1 MSDQQ
6 GPQNFIQFLFMVVKS
21 YITGLPK
28 MVKSFILSAVISG
41 LMTLGLHFYLLLF
54 PNDGYNASGD
64 PVLDAILI
72 LADRQPPGPN
82 VLVFWFLLNF
92 LFWYIIGVFNEKGIG
107 GGLKQFATTPVFA
120 VQSLAQA
127 GLGGFPLLMAGVAF
141 AFVLRLFV
149 LVPITSLQMFLMMLT
164 ILISQTDS
172 IPLLGLKLG
181 INDLRG
187 LGGKKVAATDASV
200 AEAATLILG
209 ALIGFGYLV
218 FFPFDVF
225 MVQVLL
231 GLMVVGLVV
240 VFMKGRGGNKK
251 LNMLAMALMILCI
264 FSFATTP
271 VHADDGGA
279 AESGGAGN
287 VLANASLRDYMIR
300 QGIPASLAGIA
311 AALAAQG
318 KLTPGL
324 FDQLKKGKLGPR
336 PGETIQEMQTRH
348 KVEKKIL
355 DNLQNMDR
363 EVWFGKAQKLW
374 KGKDE
379 PGNIR
384 VHIDKMINDLIHGKG
399 IDLDKYNKIYTV
411 YTGHITGRTITEDM
425 IPTSNE
431 LNREIITN
439 GIAWTTREIVT
450 GVTVDGEF
458 SKKSLVLRGLLG
470 WVTLGGSEYV
480 YVPANSVYTMKNYVD
495 KGGNSILGGF
505 LHGGGEAIF
514 QWGVGKVIG
523 GGMGL
528 LGKGAGMTGKYLAGK
543 FPGAANAAG
552 KVINKISNA
561 LNTKIR
567 WPGTGGTPKVPGG
580 RVPGVKVPGGRVPGS
595 TVAGPKGTNV
605 TSKINTQVA
614 KAPKV
619 PSVPKTPKSPYPGIK
634 NPNFKPAGKPP
645 DLRGM
650 TTKDQKGLKMIC
662 DKHGVKANMRPTTK
676 YAKTHLDKG
685 TAQPKPEMIKN
696 KTINDIDAKHL
707 GFPKGDQKG
716 LVACKSPKPLPKT
729 KPPEMTKQEW
739 RDVKKR
745 WIQRE
750 REFRDNKKYLEKLE
764 GEGKIEWDKKSGIIY
779 GKNAQGGRGKPYTGD
794 NDAFSFTDPVTG
806 KPVSPTVNNQINQD
820 LKKLG
825 VTQHNEHLGWDY
837 SGAPKTP
844 TTPGGRSK
852 FQVNQGIDKK
862 ILNGHGP
869 GGEPLNTYNPLN
881 SGKQPGN
888 PNDGWDTSYWT
899 GGERM

>member
-1 MSDQQ
+1 MSEQQ
-6 GPQNFIQFLFMVVKS
+6 GPQNFLQFLFMVVKA

-28 MVKSFILSAVISG
+28 MIKSFILSAAISG
-41 LMTLGLHFYLLLF
+41 ILTLGLHFYLILF
-54 PNDGYNASGD
+54 PNDGYNTSGD
-64 PVLDAILI
+64 PLLDAILV

-82 VLVFWFLLNF
+82 VFIFWFLLNF
-92 LFWYIIGVFNEKGIG
+92 LFWYLIGVFNEKGIG
-107 GGLKQFATTPVFA
+107 GGLKQFATTPIFVL
-120 VQSLAQA
+120 QSLGQA
-127 GLGGFPLLMAGVAF
+127 GLGAFPLLIAGVAF
-141 AFVLRLFV
+141 AFILRLFV
-149 LVPITSLQMFLMMLT
+149 LIPMTSLQMFLMTLT
-164 ILISQTDS
+164 ILVSQNDS

-181 INDLRG
+181 INDIKG
-187 LGGKKVAATDASV
+187 LSGKKVAAVDASV
-200 AEAATLILG
+200 AEPATMILG
-209 ALIGFGYLV
+209 ALLGFAYLV
-218 FFPFDVF
+218 FFPFDVL
-225 MVQVLL
+225 MVQILL
-231 GLMVVGLVV
+231 GLMVVGLVL
-240 VFMKGRGGNKK
+240 VFMRGRGASKRMNA
-251 LNMLAMALMILCI
+251 LAMVIMLVCI
-264 FSFATTP
+264 FSIVVAP

-287 VLANASLRDYMIR
+287 VLANASLRDYMIK

-336 PGETIQEMQTRH
+336 PGETIEEMQTRH

-355 DNLQNMDR
+355 DNLQHMDK
-363 EVWFGKAQKLW
+363 EVWFGKANKLW

-411 YTGHITGRTITEDM
+411 YTGHVTGRTITEDM

-431 LNREIITN
+431 LNQEIISNTV
-439 GIAWTTREIVT
+439 AWTTREIVT
-450 GVTVDGEF
+450 GQDVDGNLSYSSF
-458 SKKSLVLRGLLG
+458 ALRGLIG
-470 WVTLGGSEYV
+470 YVTGGASEYI

-495 KGGNSILGGF
+495 KGGNSIIGGF

-514 QWGVGKVIG
+514 QWGVGRVIG
-523 GGMGL
+523 AGFGL
-528 LGKGAGMTGKYLAGK
+528 AGKGAGYVGKYLGNK
-543 FPGAANAAG
+543 FPNVANTLKGIVNKTG
-552 KVINKISNA
+552 KA
-561 LNTKIR
+561 LNTKIK
-567 WPGTGGTPKVPGG
+567 WPGSGPKVPGKA
-580 RVPGVKVPGGRVPGS
+580 PGTTIS
-595 TVAGPKGTNV
+595 APKGGNV
-605 TSKINTQVA
+605 GSKINTQVA
-614 KAPKV
+614 RAPKV

-634 NPNFKPAGKPP
+634 NPSFTKAGKPP

-650 TTKDQKGLKMIC
+650 TPKDQKGLKMIC
-662 DKHGVKANMRPTTK
+662 DKHGVQANMRPTTK
-676 YAKTHLDKG
+676 YAAKHLEKG

-729 KPPEMTKQEW
+729 KPANMSKQEW
-739 RDVKKR
+739 NDTKKR
-745 WIQRE
+745 WVQRE

-764 GEGKIEWDKKSGIIY
+764 GEGKIEWDKDSGIIY
-779 GKNAQGGRGKPYTGD
+779 GKNANGTRGKPYTGD

-869 GGEPLNTYNPLN
+869 GGEPLNTYNPLEPGKPG
-881 SGKQPGN
+881 SGP
-888 PNDGWDTSYWT
+888 DGWSTSYWT